1 MQVNYCARCGAHV
14 SEQVPDGDTRPRQ
27 VCEQCGLVH
36 YQNPKVVVGCIVQH
50 QDRVLLCRRG
60 IQPRHGYW
68 TVPAGFMENGET
80 TYQGAVRETWEEAT
94 ARVKLIAPYLTVN
107 LPHINQVYLLFRAHL
122 SGADFAPGIESLETA
137 LFTEAQIPWEQLAF
151 PTVAAALRRYFADRA
166 TGHFPRRMADIAEHT
181 DDPKGYRIDYFAES
195 ASAHTELKVRSD

>member
-1 MQVNYCARCGAHV
+1 MQVNYCARCGAQV
-14 SEQVPDGDTRPRQ
+14 SEQVPSGDTRPRL

-36 YQNPKVVVGCIVQH
+36 YQNPKVVVGCIVQY
-50 QDRVLLCRRG
+50 QDQVLLCRRG

-94 ARVKLIAPYLTVN
+94 ARVELIAPYLTVN
-107 LPHINQVYLLFRAHL
+107 LPHINQVYLLFRAYL
-122 SGADFAPGIESLETA
+122 SDADFAPGIESLETA

-151 PTVAAALRRYFADRA
+151 PTVAAALRRYFADRII
-166 TGHFPRRMADIAEHT
+166 GDFPHRMADIAEHT
-181 DDPKGYRIDYFAES
+181 DDPEGYRIDYLAES
-195 ASAHTELKVRSD
+195 SA